1 MARRKTAAKSDDSAH
16 DSADDR
22 QGGGRGSASTTAHS
36 HGGTTPSSS
45 SSNGNDAQRTGRQR
59 RPNLPQRISLRAA
72 QRPSLERGT
81 TSYIIKAPADTPF
94 HELDLSDVQFLKDP
108 EELEDPRGITR
119 YRRLFFVFG
128 TLLGAV
134 GAWLLASYSGMDGH
148 VSNFRSMLDDQL
160 SSMGFDLPSL
170 NLDLDFKLPTEFSDL
185 GDRLFTSPREWL
197 QTRDFKVGRQ
207 LASEGYKANHPVI
220 LLPGI
225 ISTGLESW
233 TTNEDASG
241 YFRKRLWGT
250 TTMMRT
256 IVFEK
261 DMWVKHLSLDPFT
274 GLDPPG
280 IKVRAA
286 EGLDA
291 ASYFITGYWIWS
303 KVIENLAVIGYD
315 SNNLWLA
322 AYDWRLSMSN
332 LETRD
337 HFFTRL
343 KLRMEQNLALFDK
356 KTVLVAHSMG
366 STVFMYFMKWVEA
379 EGPGFGNGG
388 PDWCER
394 HIEAFTSIAGTF
406 LGVPKAMSALLSG
419 EMRDTVELPPAGAYL
434 LEKFFSRQERA
445 KLFRSWAGSACMMI
459 KGGETIWGNETWA
472 PDDIDGN
479 DHSHGLIYSFRK
491 DTNLTELS
499 ARNSTATNATTY
511 LLQHAP
517 SAFQVMLDSNYSNGF
532 ERNEAQLKR
541 NAKDLRKWTNPLE
554 VQLPNAPSMKI
565 FCFYGTGKSTERSY
579 WYQQGAFER
588 DEFEAEGQSAQ
599 CMDCNDTSQTIP
611 SPLEFP
617 TGRKSWIDNTISRED
632 SNPKVRAGCKMSE
645 GDGTVSLLS
654 LGAMCVEGWKRKR
667 YNPAGIK
674 VVTHEMLHTPEAME
688 LRGGE
693 NTGDHVDILGATKV
707 NDFILRIAAGHGE
720 DIKENFVS
728 DIRTWA
734 AKIAWD

>member
-1 MARRKTAAKSDDSAH
+1 MD
-16 DSADDR
+16 
-22 QGGGRGSASTTAHS
+22 
-36 HGGTTPSSS
+36 
-45 SSNGNDAQRTGRQR
+45 
-59 RPNLPQRISLRAA
+59 
-72 QRPSLERGT
+72 RGT
-81 TSYIIKAPADTPF
+81 VSYTIKAPADTPF
-94 HELDLSDVQFLKDP
+94 HELDLSDVEFLKDP
-108 EELEDPRGITR
+108 EELEEPRGLIR
-119 YRRLFFVFG
+119 YRRVFFIIG
-128 TLLGAV
+128 ILLGAV
-134 GAWLLASYSGMDGH
+134 CAWGLASVMGMERH
-148 VSNFRSMLDDQL
+148 MSSFRALLDEHI
-160 SSMGFDLPSL
+160 SSIGLDLPSL
-170 NLDLDFKLPTEFSDL
+170 NLDLDFRLPTEFSDL
-185 GDRLFTSPREWL
+185 GDRLFTAPREWL

-207 LASEGYKANHPVI
+207 LSEAGYKAQHPVI

-261 DMWVKHLSLDPFT
+261 DMWVKHLSLDPHT
-274 GLDPPG
+274 GLDPAG

-286 EGLDA
+286 EGFDA

-322 AYDWRLSMSN
+322 AYDWRLSMAN
-332 LETRD
+332 LEIRD

-343 KLRMEQNLALFDK
+343 KLRIEQNLALTDK

-366 STVFMYFMKWVEA
+366 STVFLYFLKWVEA

-388 PDWCER
+388 PDWVER
-394 HIEAFTSIAGTF
+394 HIEAFTSVAGTF

-459 KGGETIWGNETWA
+459 KGGETIWGNATSA
-472 PDDIDGN
+472 PDDLDQA
-479 DHSHGLIYSFRK
+479 DHSHGLIYSFRQ
-491 DTNLTELS
+491 TANETEFTAGNLTAS
-499 ARNSTATNATTY
+499 NASTF

-517 SAFQVMLDSNYSNGF
+517 SSFQVMIDSNYSNGF
-532 ERNEAQLKR
+532 ERDERQLKK
-541 NAKDLRKWTNPLE
+541 NLKDPRKWTNPLE
-554 VQLPNAPSMKI
+554 VPLPNAPSMKI
-565 FCFYGTGKSTERSY
+565 FCMYGTGKSTERSY
-579 WYQQGAFER
+579 WYKQGQFEN
-588 DEFEAEGQSAQ
+588 DDLEAEGSQAQ
-599 CMDCNDTSQTIP
+599 CANCDNTTQTTP
-611 SPLEFP
+611 PPLGFP
-617 TGRKSWIDNTISRED
+617 TGRKSWIDHGVHREGA
-632 SNPKVRAGCKMSE
+632 NPQVRAGCKMGE

-674 VVTHEMLHTPEAME
+674 VVTHEILHSPGLE

-693 NTGDHVDILGATKV
+693 HTGDHVDILGASKI
-707 NDFILRIAAGHGE
+707 NDYVLRIAAGRGDE
-720 DIKENFVS
+720 IKNHFVS
-728 DIRTWA
+728 DIEKYA

>member
-1 MARRKTAAKSDDSAH
+1 MARRKNAKSGDGGHAESAAGDGATGAAAASTAH
-16 DSADDR
+16 D
-22 QGGGRGSASTTAHS
+22 
-36 HGGTTPSSS
+36 HGGQGADGQGP
-45 SSNGNDAQRTGRQR
+45 GAQGTQLR
-59 RPNLPQRISLRAA
+59 RPNIPKRMSLRAA
-72 QRPSLERGT
+72 KRPSMERGT
-81 TSYIIKAPADTPF
+81 VSYTIKAPADTPF
-94 HELDLSDVQFLKDP
+94 HELDLSDVEFLKDP
-108 EELEDPRGITR
+108 EELEEPRAITR
-119 YRRLFFVFG
+119 YRRVFFIVG

-134 GAWLLASYSGMDGH
+134 GAWLLANHTGMDRH
-148 VSNFRSMLDDQL
+148 MTSFRTLLDEQL
-160 SSMGFDLPSL
+160 TSIGFDLPNL
-170 NLDLDFKLPTEFSDL
+170 NLDLDFRLPTEFSDL
-185 GDRLFTSPREWL
+185 GDRLFTAPREWL

-207 LASEGYKANHPVI
+207 LANAGYKAKHPVI

-261 DMWVKHLSLDPFT
+261 DMWVKHLSLDPHT

-315 SNNLWLA
+315 SNNMWLA
-322 AYDWRLSMSN
+322 AYDWRLSMNN
-332 LETRD
+332 LEVRD

-343 KLRMEQNLALFDK
+343 KLRIEQNLALFDK
-356 KTVLVAHSMG
+356 KTVLVSHSMG
-366 STVFMYFMKWVEA
+366 STVFLYFLKWVEA

-388 PDWCER
+388 TDWVER

-445 KLFRSWAGSACMMI
+445 KLFRSWAGSACMLI
-459 KGGETIWGNETWA
+459 KGGETIWGNETAA
-472 PDDIDGN
+472 PDDLDGHE
-479 DHSHGLIYSFRK
+479 HSHGLIYSFRK
-491 DTNLTELS
+491 DKNVTELTAS
-499 ARNSTATNATTY
+499 NMTATNASTY

-517 SAFQVMLDSNYSNGF
+517 SSFQVMIDSNYSNGF
-532 ERNEAQLKR
+532 ERDPKQLKR
-541 NAKDLRKWTNPLE
+541 NLKDPTKWTNPLE
-554 VQLPNAPSMKI
+554 APLPNAPSMKI
-565 FCFYGTGKSTERSY
+565 FCLYGTGKPTERSY
-579 WYQQGAFER
+579 WYQQGAFEH
-588 DEFEAEGQSAQ
+588 DELEAEGQQAQ
-599 CMDCNDTSQTIP
+599 CLDCENSTQTP
-611 SPLEFP
+611 VSLLGFP
-617 TGRKSWIDNTISRED
+617 TGRKSWIDHTVQRED
-632 SNPKVRAGCKMSE
+632 ANPKVRAGCKMGE

-674 VVTHEMLHTPEAME
+674 VVTHEMRHAPEAME

-693 NTGDHVDILGATKV
+693 NTGDHVDILGASKV
-707 NDFILRIAAGHGE
+707 NDFVLRIAAGRGDEIE
-720 DIKENFVS
+720 DNFVS
-728 DIRTWA
+728 DIQKYA
-734 AKIAWD
+734 AKIDWD